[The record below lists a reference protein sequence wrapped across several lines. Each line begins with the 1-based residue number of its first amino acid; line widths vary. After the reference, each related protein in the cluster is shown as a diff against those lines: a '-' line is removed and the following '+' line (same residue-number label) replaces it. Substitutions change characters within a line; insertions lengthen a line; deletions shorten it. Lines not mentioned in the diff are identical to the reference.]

1 MRSIWAVATNT
12 VKQALR
18 LKIAAV
24 FIILLLV
31 LLPVMGVVMTGDGT
45 VKGRLQTFVS
55 YGLSLANL
63 LLCLLTI
70 VVSIYSLTSDFQHRQ
85 IYTVLTKPI
94 RRCQFLLGKL
104 LGVILLDA
112 ALLVLFSTLVYAITV
127 YTPRLTGVDES
138 ESARL
143 NDEFFTA
150 RVGLTPVEVDVT
162 REVEETYKRLERNR
176 QLPQN
181 VLENKRS
188 RHSYIAALTRRKKIE
203 KRAVSVGDDLLWEFH
218 NVEPMDPNEQL
229 FVRFKYD
236 VSVNPPDLCVFGR
249 WEVGDYRQVKY
260 GTGIES
266 PIYRFDRKDAIRTFH
281 EIEVNGDAVADDDYL
296 AVRFVNI
303 PLNNT
308 VVIFGPQ
315 DGLEVLYKADTFG
328 ANFIRAVILIFLRLI
343 FLACLGILASSFLS
357 FPVAVLLCLVVFF
370 TATISGFCLESFKV
384 LSDHAGFVYSYTL
397 RPLIHL
403 LPQFDKFSP
412 VKFLVPGR
420 LLSWTLLAKA
430 AGLMVCVKAG
440 LLLLLGLLIFSYR
453 EIAKITV

>member
-1 MRSIWAVATNT
+1 MHSIWAVAVNT
-12 VKQALR
+12 LKQALR

-31 LLPVMGVVMTGDGT
+31 LLPLMGVVMTGDGT
-45 VKGRLQTFVS
+45 VKGRLQTFIS

-70 VVSIYSLTSDFQHRQ
+70 IVAIYSVTSDFQHRQ
-85 IYTVLTKPI
+85 IYTVLTKPV

-112 ALLVLFSTLVYAITV
+112 GLLVLFSTLVYAITV
-127 YTPRLTGVDES
+127 YTPRLAGVGES
-138 ESARL
+138 ELARL
-143 NDEFFTA
+143 DDEFFTA
-150 RVGLTPVEVDVT
+150 RASLIPAEPDVT
-162 REVEETYKRLERNR
+162 EEVEETYKRLEKNR

-181 VLENKRS
+181 VLEDKRS
-188 RHSYIAALTRRKKIE
+188 RRSYIAAITRRKKIE
-203 KRAVSVGDDLLWEFH
+203 SRAVSVGDDLLWEFGD
-218 NVEPMDPNEQL
+218 VKPLDPNEHL

-236 VSVNPPDLCVFGR
+236 VSVNPPDLCIFGR

-260 GTGIES
+260 GAAIET
-266 PIYRFDRKDAIRTFH
+266 PIYGSDRKDTIRTFH
-281 EIEVNGDAVADDDYL
+281 EIEVPGDAIADDGYL
-296 AVRFVNI
+296 AVRFVNV

-315 DGLEVLYKADTFG
+315 DGLEVLYKADTFTV
-328 ANFIRAVILIFLRLI
+328 NFIRAVILIFFRLI
-343 FLACLGILASSFLS
+343 FLASMGVLASTFLS

-384 LSDHAGFVYSYTL
+384 LGENAGFVYSYTL

-403 LPQFDKFSP
+403 LPRFDKFNPSN
-412 VKFLVPGR
+412 FLIPGR
-420 LLSWTLLAKA
+420 LLSWTLLAEA
-430 AGLMVCVKAG
+430 AGFMVCVKAG
-440 LLLLLGLLIFSYR
+440 LLMLLGLLIFSYR
-453 EIAKITV
+453 EIAKIIV

>member
-1 MRSIWAVATNT
+1 MHSIWAVATNT

-55 YGLSLANL
+55 YSLSLANL

-104 LGVILLDA
+104 LGVVLLDA
-112 ALLVLFSTLVYAITV
+112 ALLVLFTALVYAITV
-127 YTPRLTGVDES
+127 CIPALSDVGES
-138 ESARL
+138 ESAQL
-143 NDEFFTA
+143 DNEFFTA
-150 RVGLTPVEVDVT
+150 RAGLTPVEADVSK
-162 REVEETYKRLERNR
+162 EVQETYKRLEKSR

-188 RHSYIAALTRRKKIE
+188 RRSYLTVLTKRKKLE
-203 KRAVSVGDDLLWEFH
+203 KRAVAVGSDLLWEFD
-218 NVEPMDPNEQL
+218 NVKPLDPNESL
-229 FVRFKYD
+229 FIRFKYD
-236 VSVNPPDLCVFGR
+236 VSVNPPDMCVFGR

-260 GTGIES
+260 GQRIIS

-281 EIEVNGDAVADDDYL
+281 EIEAPGDAIADDDYL
-296 AVRFVNI
+296 AVRFVNV

-308 VVIFGPQ
+308 VVIFPPP
-315 DGLEVLYKADTFG
+315 DGLEVLYKADTFT
-328 ANFIRAVILIFLRLI
+328 ANFIRAVILIFFRLI

-357 FPVAVLLCLVVFF
+357 FPVAVLLCLVIFF

-384 LSDHAGFVYSYTL
+384 LSENVGSVYSYTL

-403 LPQFDKFSP
+403 LPRFDRFNPS
-412 VKFLVPGR
+412 KFLIPGR
-420 LLSWTLLAKA
+420 LLSWTLLAEA
-430 AGLMVCVKAG
+430 AGLMVCIKAG
-440 LLLLLGLLIFSYR
+440 LLLLLGVVFFSYR
-453 EIAKITV
+453 EIAKIIV